1 MSTDGDAILR
11 YAQADRELDEK
22 ARPVLTQIIKEI
34 EDRSGIK
41 IAEFRVTI
49 DPSHSGN
56 GWPSVNCVI
65 MRERQRARINAICR
79 RQRSPRLRHFNRV
92 FQQRTRSGHRP
103 DRSFA
108 TMR

>member
-1 MSTDGDAILR
+1 MMGTVADKAGRRDWGPDFRRGSEVGMSTDGDAILR

-22 ARPVLTQIIKEI
+22 AGSVLTQIIKEI
-34 EDRSGIK
+34 EDRYGIK

-65 MRERQRARINAICR
+65 MRE
-79 RQRSPRLRHFNRV
+79 
-92 FQQRTRSGHRP
+92 QQGAH
-103 DRSFA
+103 
-108 TMR
+108 

>member
-1 MSTDGDAILR
+1 MMGTVANRAGRRGWGPDFRRGSEVRVSTDGDAILR

-34 EDRSGIK
+34 EDHYGIR

-49 DPSHSGN
+49 DPTHSGI

-65 MRERQRARINAICR
+65 MRERLGA
-79 RQRSPRLRHFNRV
+79 H
-92 FQQRTRSGHRP
+92 
-103 DRSFA
+103 
-108 TMR
+108 

>member
-1 MSTDGDAILR
+1 MMGTVANRAGRRGWGPDFRRGSEVGMSTDGDAILR

-22 ARPVLTQIIKEI
+22 ARSVLTQIIKEI
-34 EDRSGIK
+34 EDRYGIK

-65 MRERQRARINAICR
+65 MRE
-79 RQRSPRLRHFNRV
+79 
-92 FQQRTRSGHRP
+92 QQGAH
-103 DRSFA
+103 
-108 TMR
+108 

>member
-34 EDRSGIK
+34 EDHYGIK

-49 DPSHSGN
+49 DRPTAAMAG
-56 GWPSVNCVI
+56 
-65 MRERQRARINAICR
+65 RA
-79 RQRSPRLRHFNRV
+79 
-92 FQQRTRSGHRP
+92 
-103 DRSFA
+103 
-108 TMR
+108 

>member
-1 MSTDGDAILR
+1 MMGTVANRAGRRGWGPDFRRGSEVRVSTDGDAILR

-22 ARPVLTQIIKEI
+22 AGSVLTQIIKEI
-34 EDRSGIK
+34 EDRYGIK

-65 MRERQRARINAICR
+65 MRERQGA
-79 RQRSPRLRHFNRV
+79 H
-92 FQQRTRSGHRP
+92 
-103 DRSFA
+103 
-108 TMR
+108 

>member
-1 MSTDGDAILR
+1 MYGYGSEQSGKRGRGSRLPARKRGNVSTDGDAILR

-34 EDRSGIK
+34 EDHYGIK

-65 MRERQRARINAICR
+65 MRERQGA
-79 RQRSPRLRHFNRV
+79 H
-92 FQQRTRSGHRP
+92 
-103 DRSFA
+103 
-108 TMR
+108 

>member
-1 MSTDGDAILR
+1 MMGTVANRAGRRGWGPDFRRGSEVRVSTDGEAILR

-22 ARPVLTQIIKEI
+22 AGSVLTQIIKEI
-34 EDRSGIK
+34 EDRYGIK

-65 MRERQRARINAICR
+65 MRE
-79 RQRSPRLRHFNRV
+79 
-92 FQQRTRSGHRP
+92 QQGAH
-103 DRSFA
+103 
-108 TMR
+108 

>member
-1 MSTDGDAILR
+1 MSTDGDAIFR

-34 EDRSGIK
+34 EDHYGIR

-49 DPSHSGN
+49 DPFHSGN

-65 MRERQRARINAICR
+65 TRERQGA
-79 RQRSPRLRHFNRV
+79 H
-92 FQQRTRSGHRP
+92 
-103 DRSFA
+103 
-108 TMR
+108 

>member
-1 MSTDGDAILR
+1 MGTLADKVGGRDWGPNFRRGTEAGMSTDGDAILR

-34 EDRSGIK
+34 EDRYGIR

-65 MRERQRARINAICR
+65 TRERGDA
-79 RQRSPRLRHFNRV
+79 H
-92 FQQRTRSGHRP
+92 
-103 DRSFA
+103 
-108 TMR
+108 

>member
-34 EDRSGIK
+34 EDHYGIK

-65 MRERQRARINAICR
+65 VRERPRRALTPIPPKVAYRADSRRARSMSR
-79 RQRSPRLRHFNRV
+79 Y
-92 FQQRTRSGHRP
+92 FQ
-103 DRSFA
+103 
-108 TMR
+108 

>member
-1 MSTDGDAILR
+1 MMGTVADKAGRRDWGPDFRRGSEVGMSTDGDAILR

-22 ARPVLTQIIKEI
+22 ARSVLTQIIKEI
-34 EDRSGIK
+34 EDHYGIK

-65 MRERQRARINAICR
+65 MRERQGA
-79 RQRSPRLRHFNRV
+79 H
-92 FQQRTRSGHRP
+92 
-103 DRSFA
+103 
-108 TMR
+108 

>member
-1 MSTDGDAILR
+1 VSTDGDAILR

-34 EDRSGIK
+34 EDHYGIK

-65 MRERQRARINAICR
+65 MRERQGA
-79 RQRSPRLRHFNRV
+79 H
-92 FQQRTRSGHRP
+92 
-103 DRSFA
+103 
-108 TMR
+108 